1 MAKPAEHGIDA
12 NTSDFLIH
20 TPSAIA
26 RTTFFYPLRV
36 GKFSYEP
43 GYRLERRSFDSYL
56 IIHID
61 SGRLTLNLPEGSFV
75 AEEGRFALVNCYAR
89 HAYGTDVPT
98 TAQWLHFDGV
108 MARPY
113 YDYIIRKLG
122 NVFMLSS
129 ETYALEQMRTI
140 TSLMTSENGYSEARM
155 SKYITDLLTEFADEQ
170 PRSFKRKQEE
180 VVEDTIAY
188 VSSHLYEPLTVS
200 ELAKRVFL
208 SEYHFIRLFKQE
220 TGITPHAY
228 LVDSRIHAVQYLLV
242 NTGMSIRQ
250 ICQQCG
256 FTSKSSLC
264 ASFKKSTGMTPM
276 KYRRLKQGE

>member
-12 NTSDFLIH
+12 SASDFLIH

-26 RTTFFYPLRV
+26 RATFFYPLRM
-36 GKFSYEP
+36 GDFSYEP
-43 GYRLERRSFDSYL
+43 GYRLERRSFDSFL
-56 IIHID
+56 IIYVD
-61 SGRLTLNLPEGSFV
+61 SGRLSFDLPEGSFV
-75 AEEGRFALVNCYAR
+75 AEEDRFVLINCYER
-89 HAYGTDVPT
+89 HAYSTDVRT
-98 TAQWLHFDGV
+98 RAQWLHFDGV

-113 YDYIIRKLG
+113 YDYIVRKLG

-129 ETYALEQMRTI
+129 ETYALERMRTI
-140 TSLMTSENGYSEARM
+140 NALLTAENGYSEARM

-170 PRSFKRKQEE
+170 PRSFKRKQTE

-188 VSSHLYEPLTVS
+188 VSTHLYEPLTVS
-200 ELAKRVFL
+200 ELAERVFL

-242 NTGMSIRQ
+242 NTLLPIRQ
-250 ICQQCG
+250 ICQRCG
-256 FTSKSSLC
+256 FTSESSLC
-264 ASFKKSTGMTPM
+264 AAFKKSTGMTPM
-276 KYRRLKQGE
+276 KYRRLKQG

>member
-43 GYRLERRSFDSYL
+43 GYRLE
-56 IIHID
+56 
-61 SGRLTLNLPEGSFV
+61 
-75 AEEGRFALVNCYAR
+75 
-89 HAYGTDVPT
+89 
-98 TAQWLHFDGV
+98 
-108 MARPY
+108 
-113 YDYIIRKLG
+113 
-122 NVFMLSS
+122 
-129 ETYALEQMRTI
+129 
-140 TSLMTSENGYSEARM
+140 M

-256 FTSKSSLC
+256 FTSESSLC
-264 ASFKKSTGMTPM
+264 ASFKKRTGMTPM
-276 KYRRLKQGE
+276 KYRRLKQGG